1 MAGAY
6 QLGRCAAHRR
16 LLVATVLGL
25 EARVTGTL
33 LDTADKLIGGLFAK
47 ACNAKRRR
55 HAATATDVG
64 RLIRLFHGPIDA
76 LAIAQGGNLDAFER
90 ATARRERQEP
100 ALPLPPGSPGAS
112 CGRPSFACR
121 LRAGAEQRFSPDIT
135 NPPIT
140 ATALART
147 ADRTLSRPHWSG
159 PS

>member
-25 EARVTGTL
+25 EARVTDTL

-47 ACNAKRRR
+47 ACNAKRRH

-76 LAIAQGGNLDAFER
+76 LAIAQGGNLDAFEAVDSAIGWAKLLR
-90 ATARRERQEP
+90 VRREVQ
-100 ALPLPPGSPGAS
+100 
-112 CGRPSFACR
+112 
-121 LRAGAEQRFSPDIT
+121 
-135 NPPIT
+135 
-140 ATALART
+140 ALAELGGEDPLRR
-147 ADRTLSRPHWSG
+147 AAAH
-159 PS
+159 

>member
-1 MAGAY
+1 LNARPANFAVDSGSSKTESYRAAMAGAY

-76 LAIAQGGNLDAFER
+76 LAIAQGGNLDAFEAVDSAIGWAKLLR
-90 ATARRERQEP
+90 VRREVQ
-100 ALPLPPGSPGAS
+100 
-112 CGRPSFACR
+112 
-121 LRAGAEQRFSPDIT
+121 
-135 NPPIT
+135 
-140 ATALART
+140 ALAE
-147 ADRTLSRPHWSG
+147 LGGEG
-159 PS
+159 PLRRAAAH